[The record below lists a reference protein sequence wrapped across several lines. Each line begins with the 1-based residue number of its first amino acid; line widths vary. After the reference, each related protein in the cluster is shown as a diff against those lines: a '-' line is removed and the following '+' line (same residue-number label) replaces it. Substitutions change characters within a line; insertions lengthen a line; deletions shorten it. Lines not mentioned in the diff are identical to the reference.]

1 MKPTSRLMTLAF
13 ALLVPAGGAG
23 MAQET
28 VDRDAEADK
37 IRELS
42 RQWVEAVKA
51 GDVETIA
58 GMYTEDGLVMPSD
71 APQAQG
77 PEAVGAVWAGMME
90 LPEFSLTF
98 EPTTIEVA
106 EAGDMAYDVGT
117 YQLSFEGEDGPVQ
130 DVGKYVVVWVKEGD
144 EWKAAADIFNSDGPQ
159 Q

>member
-1 MKPTSRLMTLAF
+1 MNHRTGAIILAIVL
-13 ALLVPAGGAG
+13 APGVGL
-23 MAQET
+23 AQGE
-28 VDRDAEADK
+28 VDRQAEAGK

-42 RQWVEAVKA
+42 RQWVDAIKA
-51 GDVETIA
+51 GDVDTIA
-58 GMYTEDGLVMPSD
+58 GMYTEDGLVMPSG

-98 EPTTIEVA
+98 EPSTIEIA

-117 YQLSFEGEDGPVQ
+117 YQLSFQGEGGPVQ
-130 DVGKYVVVWVKEGD
+130 DVGKYVVVWVKQDD

>member
-1 MKPTSRLMTLAF
+1 MKRTSKLFTLAF
-13 ALLVPAGGAG
+13 ALLVPAGSG
-23 MAQET
+23 MSQET
-28 VDRDAEADK
+28 VDHQAEAEA

-42 RQWVEAVKA
+42 RQWVDAVAA
-51 GDVETIA
+51 GDTETIA
-58 GMYTEDGLVMPSD
+58 GLYTEDGLVMPPG

-77 PEAVGAVWAGMME
+77 PEAVGAAWAELME

-117 YQLSFEGEDGPVQ
+117 YQLSFESEDGPVQ
-130 DVGKYVVVWVKEGD
+130 DVGKYVVVWVKEDG